1 LRFLIYFAILVLGV
15 LIFSQAVAMIGLDP
29 LPGDI
34 AFHIGETAIHI
45 PVLYSLGAVAIMGL
59 LYWAVFR

>member
-1 LRFLIYFAILVLGV
+1 MIYVAIAAIGI

-34 AFHIGETAIHI
+34 TFHISHTLLHI

-59 LYWAVFR
+59 LYWAFFR